1 MTITDNDP
9 VLAIDFAELD
19 FDEGHA
25 LTRIHICGV
34 SFHCEVI
41 EVVPCTDCCLVD
53 GFPDDEKGTPI
64 SPRHW
69 CDKNRALSDV
79 WEDGIMDVYNA
90 VGGSGPWETV
100 AWEGREFI
108 LIITPYCD

>member
-25 LTRIHICGV
+25 LTRVHICGV
-34 SFHCEVI
+34 SHHCEVI
-41 EVVPCTDCCLVD
+41 EVVPCSWCLD
-53 GFPDDEKGTPI
+53 PNEEN
-64 SPRHW
+64 SSARHW
-69 CDKNRALSDV
+69 CDKNRALSDI
-79 WEDGIMDVYNA
+79 WEDQITDVYRA

-100 AWEGREFI
+100 EWEGREFV